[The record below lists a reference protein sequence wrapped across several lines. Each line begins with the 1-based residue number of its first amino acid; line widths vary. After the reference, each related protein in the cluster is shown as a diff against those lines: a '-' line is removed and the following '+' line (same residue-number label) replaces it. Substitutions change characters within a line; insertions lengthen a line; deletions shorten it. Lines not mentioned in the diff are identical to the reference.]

1 MTIQPT
7 PRGAVWLMAALAAPV
22 AQAQDVPAMP
32 GLTVQ
37 PTFTVQETI
46 TTNRDLSS
54 SNAQADAIT
63 ELRPGIRVSSRAG
76 RVQGSLSYSLR
87 ALAYARASRLNT
99 LQNDLN
105 AALNAELIEKHAFLD
120 ASATASQQSI
130 SAFGLQGPAGS
141 SGLNNG
147 NQTEVYTLH
156 LSPSLRGKLGDVADF
171 SAALNWDASRSASS
185 QTGDSTNHGGQVGL
199 SSRRGLFGWA
209 LNASR
214 QVSDYEL
221 GRRTTTDQA
230 IAALSYFPRY
240 DMQFTLRAGRERN
253 DVLTGSP
260 QSSTTAG
267 FSAKWQPTERTNLAL
282 QSDKTYYGR
291 SHNYLFTH
299 RMARSV
305 WSYTDTTSVSTPS
318 AQTAARPL
326 TLFDLLY
333 NICLAGGGDNAGCDA
348 AAHASLAQQG
358 LNPDTVVAGGFLN
371 ASLTQQRH
379 QNLAVS
385 YAALRST
392 FTLSVFRSE
401 TSALGQVAA
410 GSVDLAQGT
419 PVRQQ
424 GFSLGVSQ
432 RLTPVSSL
440 TLTGT
445 QQTTLDSGALTGN
458 RQRSVKL
465 GWSATT
471 GPRSTFA
478 LSARHTQ
485 FDSATNAYEES
496 AVIGSLTLRF

>member
-7 PRGAVWLMAALAAPV
+7 PRCAAWILAALAAPV
-22 AQAQDVPAMP
+22 AHAQDAATP
-32 GLTVQ
+32 GVSIQ

-46 TTNRDLSS
+46 TSNRDLSS

-63 ELRPGIRVSSRAG
+63 ELRPGIRISSRGG

-105 AALNAELIEKHAFLD
+105 AVLNAELVEKHAFLD

-130 SAFGLQGPAGS
+130 SAFGTQGPAG

-147 NQTEVYTLH
+147 NQTEVYALH
-156 LSPSLRGKLGDVADF
+156 VAPSLRGRLGEVADF
-171 SAALNWDASRSASS
+171 GAALNWDAARSASTR
-185 QTGDSTNHGGQVGL
+185 TGDSTNQGGQVAL
-199 SSRRGLFGWA
+199 SSRHGLLGWS

-221 GRRTTTDQA
+221 GRRTTIDQA
-230 IAALSYFPRY
+230 VAALSYFPRY
-240 DMQFTLRAGRERN
+240 DMQLTLRAGRERN

-291 SHNYLFTH
+291 SHSYLFTH

-333 NICLAGGGDNAGCDA
+333 NICRAGGGDTAGCDA
-348 AAHASLAQQG
+348 AAHAALSQQG

-371 ASLTQQRH
+371 ASLTQQH
-379 QNLAVS
+379 QQNLGVS

-410 GSVDLAQGT
+410 GSVDLAQGA

-424 GFSLGVSQ
+424 GFSLGVSHQ
-432 RLTPVSSL
+432 LTPISSL

-445 QQTTLDSGALTGN
+445 QQTTADSGALTGN
-458 RQRSVKL
+458 RQRSVNL
-465 GWSATT
+465 GWSTRP
-471 GPRSTFA
+471 GPRSTIA
-478 LSARHTQ
+478 LTVRHTQ
-485 FDSATNAYEES
+485 FDSSTNPYEES

>member
-1 MTIQPT
+1 
-7 PRGAVWLMAALAAPV
+7 MAALAAPV
-22 AQAQDVPAMP
+22 AQAQDAATTP
-32 GLTVQ
+32 GLTIQ
-37 PTFTVQETI
+37 PSITAQETFS
-46 TTNRDLSS
+46 TNRDLSS

-63 ELRPGIRVSSRAG
+63 ELRPGIRISNRAG

-87 ALAYARASRLNT
+87 ALAYARASHLNT
-99 LQNDLN
+99 LQNDLK
-105 AALNAELIEKHAFLD
+105 AVLNAELVEKHAFLD

-130 SAFGLQGPAGS
+130 SAFGTQGPAGS
-141 SGLNNG
+141 GLNNA

-156 LSPSLRGKLGDVADF
+156 LSPSLRGKLGEVADF
-171 SAALNWDASRSASS
+171 SAALNWDASRSAST
-185 QTGDSTNHGGQVGL
+185 QTGDNTNHGAQVGL
-199 SSRRGLFGWA
+199 NGRRGLFGWA

-240 DMQFTLRAGRERN
+240 DLQFTLRAGRERN

-260 QSSTTAG
+260 QSSTTSG
-267 FSAKWQPTERTNLAL
+267 FGLKWQPTERTDLAL
-282 QSDKTYYGR
+282 QNDKTYYGR
-291 SHNYLFTH
+291 SHSYVFTH

-305 WSYTDTTSVSTPS
+305 WSYTDTTSASNPN

-333 NICLAGGGDNAGCDA
+333 NICLAGGGDNAGCDT
-348 AAHASLAQQG
+348 AAHAALAQQG

-371 ASLTQQRH
+371 ASLTERH
-379 QNLAVS
+379 HQTLAVS

-392 FTLSVFRSE
+392 FTLSVFRSA

-410 GSVDLAQGT
+410 GSVDLAQGA

-424 GFSLGVSQ
+424 GFSLGVAHQ
-432 RLTPVSSL
+432 LTPIDSI
-440 TLTGT
+440 TLTGM

-458 RQRSVKL
+458 RQRSVSL
-465 GWSATT
+465 GWSSRA
-471 GPRSTFA
+471 GPRSTIA
-478 LSARHTQ
+478 ATARHTQ
-485 FDSATNAYEES
+485 FDSAASSYKES